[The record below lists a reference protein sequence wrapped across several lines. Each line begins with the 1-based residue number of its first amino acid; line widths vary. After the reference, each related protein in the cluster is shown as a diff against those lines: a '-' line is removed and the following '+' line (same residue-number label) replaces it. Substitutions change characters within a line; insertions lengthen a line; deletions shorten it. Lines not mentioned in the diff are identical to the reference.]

1 MAFID
6 SEINMGELIA
16 SLRIR
21 FGKDFTSFRSSCLK
35 RRLALRMSSLGL
47 STLDEYM
54 NYLSVHPAE
63 IEQLLDTVTIHVT
76 EFFRDHEVYDAL
88 AKEIL
93 PAMAERKIYSP
104 ARTIRVWSAGCST
117 GEETYSIA
125 ILILQY
131 LRTNDIR
138 LGLEVY
144 GTDIS
149 KESCRIARKGVYLER
164 KIARVPAN
172 LRQNYFEPDESGL
185 KVSGDV
191 RRFVKFQVHDLFS
204 APPFSL
210 LDILV
215 CRNVL
220 IHFDS
225 AVRNGVLA
233 RFHAAL
239 GEDGILI
246 LGKSEAMTGSALRL
260 FELMDPR
267 NKMYRKHILR
277 DSEGGSR

>member
-16 SLRIR
+16 NLRIR

-35 RRLALRMSSLGL
+35 RRFALRMSSLGL

-54 NYLSVHPAE
+54 NYLSAHPAE

-149 KESCRIARKGVYLER
+149 KESCRVARKGVYPER
-164 KIARVPAN
+164 KIARVPAT

-210 LDILV
+210 LDVLV

-225 AVRNGVLA
+225 AVRNDVLA